1 MLQMVDDL
9 VRIYSLLCFS
19 ALELGK
25 ISVLFNLAL
34 SLFIMQEGCIQVLS
48 GSFGQQFLIFLFT
61 FFSFNLNLTEIMASG
76 VMNFKE
82 IKILI

>member
-1 MLQMVDDL
+1 
-9 VRIYSLLCFS
+9 
-19 ALELGK
+19 
-25 ISVLFNLAL
+25 
-34 SLFIMQEGCIQVLS
+34 MQGGCIQVLS